1 MFKYFPPILSIRVD
15 SHILNYLLKTIILN
29 LILDNKSF
37 HCNPLMDPKFIQ
49 ILRLFK
55 HT

>member
-1 MFKYFPPILSIRVD
+1 MFKSFPPILSIRAA
-15 SHILNYLLKTIILN
+15 SHILKTIILN